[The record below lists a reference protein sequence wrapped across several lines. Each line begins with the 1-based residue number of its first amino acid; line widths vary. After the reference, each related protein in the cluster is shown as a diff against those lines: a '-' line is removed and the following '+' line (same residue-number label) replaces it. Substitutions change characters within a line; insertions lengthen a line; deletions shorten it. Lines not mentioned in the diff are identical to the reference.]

1 MKRLLKLS
9 VAPAAFAALAFVA
22 MATPAAAAGPN
33 AAGPNKG
40 TDYCRTDTTSGMR
53 GCGYT
58 SLEQCHDMSSGRGGD
73 CYANPFPSNA
83 NAGGNALAFQPK
95 SRAHRTRQPVGN

>member
-1 MKRLLKLS
+1 MKKLLKLS

-22 MATPAAAAGPN
+22 MATPAA

-83 NAGGNALAFQPK
+83 NANASGNALAFQPK
-95 SRAHRTRQPVGN
+95 SRAHRTRQSVGN